1 MWKRASDSYFE
12 LLLPCFAWRMMLFWF
27 ILHKQLI
34 LLLVRSFGASPIIIF
49 IDEDQKW
56 PAKLFVAGVAP
67 RLDVLLVSPKLTCA
81 LFTTTLNFNWDANAN
96 HWCECLLLVFDH
108 LALKYHSETYIS
120 TSWWMYFTWL
130 LKTSFVFWKRNR
142 DCLNFAKINSED
154 FVFFMR
160 VLHQFFCLTKEMM
173 ARLALVNE
181 PMWPKKPIETSSP
194 SREYCILLIFGSWL
208 HFFPDARSKTS
219 SEAAFTCSQASTSS
233 LREE

>member
-34 LLLVRSFGASPIIIF
+34 LLLVRASPIIIF

-81 LFTTTLNFNWDANAN
+81 LFTTTLNFNWEANAN
-96 HWCECLLLVFDH
+96 HWCECLLPVFDR
-108 LALKYHSETYIS
+108 LVLKYHSETCIL
-120 TSWWMYFTWL
+120 TSWWMYFTSL
-130 LKTSFVFWKRNR
+130 LKISFVFSKRSR

-160 VLHQFFCLTKEMM
+160 VLHQFFASQKKWWHVSRWLTRRCGQKN
-173 ARLALVNE
+173 RLKHLLLLVN
-181 PMWPKKPIETSSP
+181 IA
-194 SREYCILLIFGSWL
+194 YCLSLVHDFI
-208 HFFPDARSKTS
+208 FFPMLGRK
-219 SEAAFTCSQASTSS
+219 QAPKQPLLVPR
-233 LREE
+233 LRLRPYVRNK

>member
-1 MWKRASDSYFE
+1 MADD
-12 LLLPCFAWRMMLFWF
+12 A
-27 ILHKQLI
+27 
-34 LLLVRSFGASPIIIF
+34 LLVYTTQATYSFACSFVRASPIIIF

-96 HWCECLLLVFDH
+96 QWCECLLLVFDH
-108 LALKYHSETYIS
+108 LALKYHSETCIS
-120 TSWWMYFTWL
+120 TSRWMYFNWL
-130 LKTSFVFWKRNR
+130 LKTSFVFWNSNR
-142 DCLNFAKINSED
+142 DCFKTSVKLIQRISFSLC
-154 FVFFMR
+154 VYCTS
-160 VLHQFFCLTKEMM
+160 FFCLTKEMM

-181 PMWPKKPIETSSP
+181 PMWPKKPIETSSS

-219 SEAAFTCSQASTSS
+219 SEAAFACSQASTSS